1 VDWQPDSLKFD
12 RVGLTRM
19 MCDPESMDTESRY
32 TQALSLTRSA
42 RVDKGVLEW
51 LGAQGQ
57 VLWRFKPES

>member
-1 VDWQPDSLKFD
+1 MNWQPDSLKFD
-12 RVGLTRM
+12 RVGHTRM

-32 TQALSLTRSA
+32 AQALSLTRSA

>member
-1 VDWQPDSLKFD
+1 MDWQPDSLKFD

-32 TQALSLTRSA
+32 IQALNLTRSA
-42 RVDKGVLEW
+42 RVDKGVLEL

-57 VLWRFKPES
+57 VLWRFKSES

>member
-1 VDWQPDSLKFD
+1 MKFD

-32 TQALSLTRSA
+32 IEALNLTRSA
-42 RVDKGVLEW
+42 RVDKGVLEL
-51 LGAQGQ
+51 LGVQGQ

>member
-1 VDWQPDSLKFD
+1 MDWQPDSLKFD

-32 TQALSLTRSA
+32 TQALNLTRSA

-51 LGAQGQ
+51 LGAQG
-57 VLWRFKPES
+57 

>member
-1 VDWQPDSLKFD
+1 MDWQVNSLKFD

-19 MCDPESMDTESRY
+19 MCDPEYMDTESRY

-42 RVDKGVLEW
+42 RVDKGVLEL

-57 VLWRFKPES
+57 VLWRFKSES